1 MNPTTRSRPWLHRT
15 LTFVF
20 ALLSLVP
27 AMLAQTTTG
36 SITGRVMNAATSAY
50 LEGAEVV
57 VSANGRNTQ
66 ARTLSNVNVFA
77 EQRSRPLETVDINL
91 QYYFSS
97 RFSVFVD
104 AINIHN
110 RWQELYTGRD
120 PNRVVIS
127 DSYGSRYN
135 IGVAGRF

>member
-15 LTFVF
+15 LTFAF

-77 EQRSRPLETVDINL
+77 EQRSRTLETVDINL

-104 AINIHN
+104 AINIHS

-127 DSYGSRYN
+127 NSYGSRYN